1 MPIIKQQLKKEEYSD
16 EPIFPEINSSI
27 AEFDALIVWH
37 VGANNERIPE
47 PFEGID
53 PEYDQA
59 KKKVATISKK
69 LD

>member
-1 MPIIKQQLKKEEYSD
+1 MPIKQQLKSEDGKSSD
-16 EPIFPEINSSI
+16 EPLFPEINSSI

-59 KKKVATISKK
+59 KKKVATIT
-69 LD
+69 